1 VNRSQRLLHS
11 ARADG
16 QSRLLRGRDG
26 LPSAENAH
34 QAVAARTAAADEDG
48 AVSIAFNRPLSSI
61 GISRRDAR
69 LVGTEARLQMEGQGE
84 RAHFDIE
91 RCVLVA

>member
-1 VNRSQRLLHS
+1 M
-11 ARADG
+11 
-16 QSRLLRGRDG
+16 
-26 LPSAENAH
+26 PSAENAH
-34 QAVAARTAAADEDG
+34 LAVAARTAAADEDG
-48 AVSIAFNRPLSSI
+48 AVSIAFSRPLSSI

-69 LVGTEARLQMEGQGE
+69 LVGAEARLQMEGQGE